1 MKKLKNNYNFGLH
14 QILILFQLSL
24 CLKKG
29 LQTSMILKINYPENR
44 EQFEDK
50 VAYLRALLIQET
62 INRIEVPQ
70 TTKNIIKKE
79 IIKNFSQL

>member
-1 MKKLKNNYNFGLH
+1 
-14 QILILFQLSL
+14 
-24 CLKKG
+24 
-29 LQTSMILKINYPENR
+29 MILKINYPENR

-62 INRIEVPQ
+62 INRLEVTQ

-79 IIKNFSQL
+79 IIKFFSQL

>member
-1 MKKLKNNYNFGLH
+1 
-14 QILILFQLSL
+14 
-24 CLKKG
+24 
-29 LQTSMILKINYPENR
+29 MILKINYPENR

-62 INRIEVPQ
+62 INRLEVTQ

-79 IIKNFSQL
+79 IFSQLSK

>member
-1 MKKLKNNYNFGLH
+1 M
-14 QILILFQLSL
+14 
-24 CLKKG
+24 
-29 LQTSMILKINYPENR
+29 TLKINYPENT

-62 INRIEVPQ
+62 INRLEVTQ
-70 TTKNIIKKE
+70 TTKNIIKNE

>member
-1 MKKLKNNYNFGLH
+1 
-14 QILILFQLSL
+14 
-24 CLKKG
+24 
-29 LQTSMILKINYPENR
+29 MILKINYPENR

-50 VAYLRALLIQET
+50 VSYLRALLIQET
-62 INRIEVPQ
+62 INRLEVTP

>member
-1 MKKLKNNYNFGLH
+1 M
-14 QILILFQLSL
+14 
-24 CLKKG
+24 
-29 LQTSMILKINYPENR
+29 TLKINYPKNI

-62 INRIEVPQ
+62 INRLEVTQ

-79 IIKNFSQL
+79 IIKILI